1 MGHKKSLKR
10 NLLIALLAGSAA
22 LYTMPIYAA
31 TSVIANN
38 ALPSGGQ
45 FIMGRN
51 LLRVIKKEIS
61 KSLAALQN
69 RMI

>member
-1 MGHKKSLKR
+1 MGRKKSLKQ

-38 ALPSGGQ
+38 ALPTGGQ
-45 FIMGRN
+45 FYNGSEF
-51 LLRVIKKEIS
+51 IKGDQAGNFQGLGSIE
-61 KSLAALQN
+61 
-69 RMI
+69 